1 VRDPLPRL
9 TDVFVIG
16 GGPAGLAAAI
26 AARRRGLQVVLADC
40 SVPPID
46 KSCGEGIMP
55 DGIEAARSLGIDLSK
70 AEGQPFHG
78 IRFCSGGGGGPSCSV
93 EAPFPKGYG
102 LGLRRVQL
110 HRLMVDHAVDAGVQL
125 AWGSRITGI
134 REHGVEADGRLVEA
148 RWIVGADGSHSAVRQ
163 WAGLDASRYNS
174 RRFGFRRHY
183 RVAPWTDFMEVHW
196 GEGCQ
201 LYVTPVGP
209 EEVCVVSISRDSQ
222 LRLDDALPQFPDV
235 ARRLSCPATLERGGV
250 TASRRLKAV
259 YRGTVALVGDASGS
273 VDAVTGEGMCLLFNQ
288 ALALADALRAEDLSL
303 YQAEHR
309 RIGRGPELMGDL
321 MLMLDRRASLRRRAL
336 RTLASH
342 PQLFARMLSM
352 HVSGSSPLGFFTN
365 GLALGWQM
373 LTL

>member
-1 VRDPLPRL
+1 MTDPLPRS

-26 AARRRGLQVVLADC
+26 AARRRGFQVVLADC

-46 KSCGEGIMP
+46 KACGEGIMP
-55 DGIEAARSLGIDLSK
+55 DGIQAARSLGIDLSK
-70 AEGQPFHG
+70 AEPQPFRG
-78 IRFCSGGGGGPSCSV
+78 IRFCAGGGDPSCSV

-102 LGLRRVQL
+102 LGLRRLHL
-110 HRLMVDHAVDAGVQL
+110 HRLMVDHAVDAGVRL
-125 AWGSRITGI
+125 AWGARITGI
-134 REHGVEADGRLVEA
+134 REHGVDVDGRFVEA

-201 LYVTPVGP
+201 LYVTPVSP
-209 EEVCVVSISRDSQ
+209 EEVCAVSISRDSQ
-222 LRLDDALPQFPDV
+222 LRLDDALTQFPDV

-259 YRGTVALVGDASGS
+259 YRGRVALVGDASGS
-273 VDAVTGEGMCLLFNQ
+273 VDAVTGEGMCLLFHH

-303 YQAEHR
+303 YQAAHR
-309 RIGRGPELMGDL
+309 RIGRRPELMGDL
-321 MLMLDRRASLRRRAL
+321 MLMLDRRSGLRRRAL
-336 RTLASH
+336 RTLASR

-352 HVSGSSPLGFFTN
+352 HVGGSSPLDFFTN